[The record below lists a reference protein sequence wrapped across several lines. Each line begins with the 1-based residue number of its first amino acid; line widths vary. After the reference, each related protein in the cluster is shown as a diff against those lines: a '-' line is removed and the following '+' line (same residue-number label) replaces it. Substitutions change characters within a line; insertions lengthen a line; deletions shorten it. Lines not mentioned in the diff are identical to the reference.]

1 MDDPLPPEQC
11 NAHNDHNA
19 AGDQES
25 PVPPE
30 TPNVDFQSAQ
40 IFPTSSGN
48 ACEINK
54 ISY

>member
-11 NAHNDHNA
+11 NAHSDHNA

-25 PVPPE
+25 PMPQG

-40 IFPTSSGN
+40 IFPTSYGN
-48 ACEINK
+48 ACEHYKTN
-54 ISY
+54 

>member
-19 AGDQES
+19 TGDRES
-25 PVPPE
+25 PVPQG

-40 IFPTSSGN
+40 IFPTSYGN
-48 ACEINK
+48 ACESQN
-54 ISY
+54 